1 MKMPPKIS
9 RALATLAVFSLL
21 TPCLE
26 AGSLRET
33 PAVRAVR
40 RIAPSVVNISSEK
53 TVSTENVLYS
63 NRPGHKVSGMGTGVV
78 VDRRGYIVTNH
89 HVVSGVDW
97 LRVTLSDGGIH
108 EARVV
113 SFDRKKDLAIIKI
126 DVKRPLPEMPLG
138 TSSDLMLAETV
149 FAVGNAYGYKDTV
162 TCGII
167 SALHREVEVNE
178 NQTHHNLIQTDA
190 SINPG
195 NSGGPLINILGDVV
209 GINVAIRAGAQ
220 RIGFAIPIDDAR
232 RVIAKLIAVD
242 RLNGTWHGIE
252 TQDDKKK
259 GSRPRL
265 LVTGAI
271 ANSPAA
277 SAGLKTGDVI
287 LRSDKHAV
295 IDAVDF
301 ERSLLDR
308 KAGSPIMLT
317 INRAGKQMT
326 VKLVLGDSDKIWR
339 AFGMRLQMIKS
350 HELQQR
356 HGNEVLEHYEGG
368 LRVTNIRKDGPAY
381 SNGIRQGDD
390 LVGLHEW
397 AMTNRENVD
406 WVLDH
411 NKLRE
416 FSPVKF
422 WVLREG
428 KTLFGHLPVSSD
440 AR

>member
-1 MKMPPKIS
+1 MKMPPKTFP
-9 RALATLAVFSLL
+9 ALATLAMFCLL

-33 PAVRAVR
+33 SALRAVR

-63 NRPGHKVSGMGTGVV
+63 NRPGQKVSGMGTGVV

-89 HVVSGVDW
+89 HVVAGVDW
-97 LRVTLSDGGIH
+97 LRATLSDGSLH

-113 SFDRKKDLAIIKI
+113 SFDRKADLAIIKI

-178 NQTHHNLIQTDA
+178 KQTYHNLIQTDA

-195 NSGGPLINILGDVV
+195 NSGGPLINLEGDVV

-252 TQDDKKK
+252 TRDDKK
-259 GSRPRL
+259 GQRRRL
-265 LVTGAI
+265 LVTGTTE
-271 ANSPAA
+271 NSPAA
-277 SAGLKTGDVI
+277 SSGLKNGDII
-287 LRSDKHAV
+287 LNSDKQPV
-295 IDAVDF
+295 IDAADF

-308 KAGSPIMLT
+308 KAGSPINLT
-317 INRAGKQMT
+317 IIRAGKRST
-326 VKLVLGDSDKIWR
+326 LTLVLGDSDKIWR
-339 AFGMRLQMIKS
+339 AFGMRLQVIKS
-350 HELQQR
+350 RELQKR
-356 HGNEVLEHYEGG
+356 HGNEVLEHYDGG

-397 AMTNRENVD
+397 AMVNRENVD

-411 NKLRE
+411 RELRE
-416 FSPVKF
+416 FNPVKF

-428 KTLFGHLPVSSD
+428 KTLFGHLPVTSST
-440 AR
+440 R